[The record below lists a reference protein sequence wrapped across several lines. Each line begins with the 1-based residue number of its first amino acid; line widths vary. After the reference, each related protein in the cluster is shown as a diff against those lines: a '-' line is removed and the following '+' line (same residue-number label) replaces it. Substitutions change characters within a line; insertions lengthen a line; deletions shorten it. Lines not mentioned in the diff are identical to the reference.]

1 MTLNLVS
8 STVSLCT
15 ITISVTL
22 SFHLTTGK
30 SLHNNVTMSRL
41 LITDGVLFGLTPKEA
56 TFVIEYMK
64 DFSPRRA
71 AEAAG
76 CMPDSGS
83 EILSRPKVAHAIE
96 MIITERLKDINIDAE
111 WLLHELVDN
120 HRIARQHGNI
130 TASNT
135 ALGTLAKHVSIDAL
149 AKQKVEIDVVS
160 DRELT
165 DRLIR
170 GRKRMNN
177 ENDGEV
183 SFL

>member
-1 MTLNLVS
+1 
-8 STVSLCT
+8 
-15 ITISVTL
+15 
-22 SFHLTTGK
+22 
-30 SLHNNVTMSRL
+30 MSRI
-41 LITDGVLFGLTPKEA
+41 LISDGVLYGLTPKEA
-56 TFVIEYMK
+56 TFVIEYVK

-76 CMPDSGS
+76 CSPDSGS
-83 EILSRPKVAHAIE
+83 GILEREKVAFAIN

-149 AKQKVEIDVVS
+149 AKTKMDHSSSDGSMTPAPHIDAETAKQILK
-160 DRELT
+160 DIEQELE
-165 DRLIR
+165 
-170 GRKRMNN
+170 GK
-177 ENDGEV
+177 V

>member
-1 MTLNLVS
+1 
-8 STVSLCT
+8 
-15 ITISVTL
+15 
-22 SFHLTTGK
+22 
-30 SLHNNVTMSRL
+30 MSRM

-56 TFVIEYMK
+56 IFVIEYMK

-71 AEAAG
+71 AEASG
-76 CMPDSGS
+76 CMPDSGG
-83 EILSRPKVAHAIE
+83 EILKREKVAFAINK
-96 MIITERLKDINIDAE
+96 IVTERLTDINIDAE

-135 ALGTLAKHVSIDAL
+135 SLGTIAKHVSVDAL
-149 AKQKVEIDVVS
+149 AKQKLEVDVVS

-170 GRKRMNN
+170 GRR
-177 ENDGEV
+177 
-183 SFL
+183 SR